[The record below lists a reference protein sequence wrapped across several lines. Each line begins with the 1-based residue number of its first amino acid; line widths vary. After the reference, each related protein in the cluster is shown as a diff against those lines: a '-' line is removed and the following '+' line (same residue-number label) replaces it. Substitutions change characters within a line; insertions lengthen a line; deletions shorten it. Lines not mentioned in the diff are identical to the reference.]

1 MVRVQQWPRLWASGS
16 KQSDSLDLSEQ
27 EKGEIRVDLVPL
39 FQMLAGFGCIF
50 WVHLGE
56 FMTTVERFWCDFRKV
71 YIGALYVVESRDR
84 DMW

>member
-50 WVHLGE
+50 LVYLEE
-56 FMTTVERFWCDFRKV
+56 FMTVVERFWCSFRKI
-71 YIGALYVVESRDR
+71 YIGALYRE
-84 DMW
+84 